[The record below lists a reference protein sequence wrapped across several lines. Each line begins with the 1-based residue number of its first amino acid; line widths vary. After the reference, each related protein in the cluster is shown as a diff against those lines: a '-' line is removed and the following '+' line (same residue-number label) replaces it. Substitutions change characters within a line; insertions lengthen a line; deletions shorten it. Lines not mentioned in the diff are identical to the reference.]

1 MNAQEGNQL
10 SVGTLVANGMTT
22 GEMPLGTASMEKRGV
37 ALEVPE
43 WISDRCTMCNECA
56 FVCPHAA
63 IRPFLADEEEMEEAP
78 EGFIVREMRGADGV
92 KYRIKF
98 QWKTVQVVVCVEA
111 CPAKKEKALVMKPY
125 EEQKEQAV
133 NWAFAMTLR
142 QKQIQSKERI
152 LSCLHNSINR
162 FLNSRALAQAVAKHL
177 M

>member
-1 MNAQEGNQL
+1 
-10 SVGTLVANGMTT
+10 
-22 GEMPLGTASMEKRGV
+22 
-37 ALEVPE
+37 
-43 WISDRCTMCNECA
+43 
-56 FVCPHAA
+56 
-63 IRPFLADEEEMEEAP
+63 MEEAP

-92 KYRIKF
+92 KYRI
-98 QWKTVQVVVCVEA
+98 QVSVEDCTGCGLCVEA
-111 CPAKKEKALVMKPY
+111 CPAKEKALVMKPY